1 MAKKRFKRKQF
12 IDYIK
17 SLDGDGV
24 IPNLDK
30 EVGKIEMEWPGSL
43 TAGLRFSMAS
53 KGNSGTSEAM
63 EGLEKAHEEAVQ
75 GVVQELSQYLD
86 ALFEAGW
93 AWTSG
98 ARDIIDTGELKRSKK
113 IEVSGDE
120 ISVNYSSPYV
130 NLVHYG
136 GYIYPYGNKGA
147 EKVYLPARPF
157 LDVAFGQASG
167 PLPAFDFD
175 EAYNRYLSL

>member
-1 MAKKRFKRKQF
+1 MKKRFKPKQF
-12 IDYIK
+12 NAYVKD
-17 SLDGDGV
+17 LDGNGV

-30 EVGKIEMEWPGSL
+30 EVGEIEMEWPASL
-43 TAGLRFSMAS
+43 TSGLQFSMVS
-53 KGNSGTSEAM
+53 KGYSSANEAL
-63 EGLEKAHEEAVQ
+63 GDLEEAHQEAVQ
-75 GVVQELSQYLD
+75 GVAQELSQYLD

-93 AWTSG
+93 AWSSG
-98 ARDIIDTGELKRSKK
+98 ARDIIDTGELKRSQK

-136 GYIYPYGNKGA
+136 GYIYPYGNELA

-175 EAYNRYLSL
+175 EAYNRYLSM